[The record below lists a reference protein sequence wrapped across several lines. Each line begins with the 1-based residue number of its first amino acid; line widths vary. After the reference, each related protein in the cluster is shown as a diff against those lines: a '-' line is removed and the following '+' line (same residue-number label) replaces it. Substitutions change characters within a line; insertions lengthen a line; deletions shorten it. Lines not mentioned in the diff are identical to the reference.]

1 MIIDKEKLIQLLVDK
16 TGFEEAEVEAQL
28 LELIKRVN
36 QAAEEGKTFEI
47 EGFGTFG
54 MEDGVLQF
62 TPSDTLETEINNKYA
77 GMKPIELIGAFKE
90 PAAEMPDV
98 VDEAEDPEEGSW
110 TFDEKAADEEEDR
123 PVEEPA
129 PVTAESDEEKII
141 ALSDLLND
149 EVEKVLE
156 TTKEEKEKQSSE
168 KEPDKVSKESVEKT
182 EQEKQKEVSP
192 VGKQEKEKDKIGRF
206 LVAAV
211 IVIALGVTGFLVY
224 DMGFDEGNSGFSS
237 SFMSADNQP
246 VEQAQ
251 TSSPGTTEEEN
262 AITSAGDPE
271 PEQEEEVA
279 TTEETSE
286 QSPYGLRGQ
295 VNRDI
300 NNGYTIVVHSLRSM
314 DKAEENRQDLEAQ
327 GFRALISKASVGGT
341 MYYRV
346 GIGQFPT
353 VEAAQ
358 DAIDEIPEQYTNRN
372 FIKRIQ

>member
-1 MIIDKEKLIQLLVDK
+1 MIIDKENLIQLLVDK

-54 MEDGVLQF
+54 IEDGVLQF
-62 TPSDTLETEINNKYA
+62 TPSDILETEINNKYA

-98 VDEAEDPEEGSW
+98 VDETEEMEEDSW
-110 TFDEKAADEEEDR
+110 TFDEKAAEKEEDE

-129 PVTAESDEEKII
+129 PVTDESDEEKII
-141 ALSDLLND
+141 ALSDLLNE

-156 TTKEEKEKQSSE
+156 PRRQEETEKKSPE
-168 KEPDKVSKESVEKT
+168 KVSKETGETT
-182 EQEKQKEVSP
+182 EQEKQKDVSP

-224 DMGFDEGNSGFSS
+224 DMGFEGSSGFSS
-237 SFMSADNQP
+237 SFMSSDNQP
-246 VEQAQ
+246 VEQTQ
-251 TSSPGTTEEEN
+251 TSSPGAMEEEN
-262 AITSAGDPE
+262 AISTAGDSE
-271 PEQEEEVA
+271 PEQEEEVV

-295 VNRDI
+295 INRDI

-314 DKAEENRQDLEAQ
+314 DKAEANRQALEAE
-327 GFRALISKASVGGT
+327 GFRALINEANVGGT

-353 VEAAQ
+353 VKAAQ
-358 DAIDEIPEQYTNRN
+358 DAVDEIPERFTNRN